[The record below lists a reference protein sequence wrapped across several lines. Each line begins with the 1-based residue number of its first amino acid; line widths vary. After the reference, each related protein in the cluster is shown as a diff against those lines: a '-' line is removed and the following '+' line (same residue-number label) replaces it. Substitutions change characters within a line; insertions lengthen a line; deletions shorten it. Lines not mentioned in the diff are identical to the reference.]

1 MINNDQPKNSIK
13 EDELGY
19 SYLSYYFAKI
29 IKEVETKDKAY
40 VLGLCGKW
48 GNGKTTI
55 INYIKEILLYSY
67 EKNIDLKTDNY
78 RNVIEDIKNT
88 NLQNDNK
95 TSYFFNKLAIF
106 NTCISFILILIT
118 LFIKF
123 NIFQYITHI
132 QFINKYLFFVFIL
145 FIFAIPKF
153 RDYIFD
159 LIKEL
164 YNWFLNLFIS
174 AIMHKGLNIDFI
186 DFNPWNYQKDEKVII
201 ENFFKVLANKIDIK
215 DNAKYKN
222 INLLLQ
228 YANCLL
234 GLKIPNIKCDGD
246 IADLKENICYKLK
259 QCNKKYVVIIDDL
272 DRIQPQEALV
282 IFKVVKLLADFPN
295 IIYFLAYDKEHLTSQ
310 WPLQNTNYIQKI
322 IQLEKNIPIIP
333 PAKLKE
339 IFIKKMTNVL
349 ENSLTESDKNELSK
363 IYDNAIS
370 KLMKNIRDI
379 NRFENSFSLSYIANK
394 NIKEINVFDY
404 LLISILEE
412 FDKKTYTLIQ
422 NNKNLLFESISA
434 LDLKKH
440 VEFIQTISKNI
451 GFYIFMSLFTPYL
464 SNLEEVL
471 NSLNNKTTTSGQY
484 SSDVPQHEITRDLD
498 LFRYYYKRFVKED
511 NYRRIC
517 TKESFDNYF
526 LTNIATSLVTD
537 IEYKEITD
545 SISTPNDFAQVFTK
559 IFSKNEDKFK
569 DFCERVSRDS
579 TIVNDAEKMKNL
591 VKGCLSIEDELL
603 YRLFNIRE
611 FCENILSII
620 KIKRFLTK
628 HEILEIFIDSFAKN
642 NVIQEIFW
650 YDELLMSNIDEYFKT
665 DKFTKFN
672 TLELKNKI
680 NESNV
685 IDNNNLDY
693 ILTILIKLRKCNI
706 KISNFKNL
714 TNKILQSDKYIIELL
729 KSCTN
734 SNDYK
739 FYFEFIEIQDV
750 LIKYYLKENGNHLGD
765 RRFLNNIVCKI
776 LSENL
781 KEKIQLFSNKVTS
794 ASNSYNSLNSY
805 IQQIRNIEQTNNE
818 QQKNNLINSFVA
830 TFNLFEKQNI
840 FSALNTISDNE
851 LVIKYTL
858 DFYIKDDSTR
868 NKLDTAVK
876 SCITI
881 IEGLKSI
888 SKNINS
894 IVEALNKID
903 KLKEKYTEMINELEQ
918 ANH

>member
-48 GNGKTTI
+48 GDGKTTI

-88 NLQNDNK
+88 NLQNNNK

-106 NTCISFILILIT
+106 NTCVSFILIIIT
-118 LFIKF
+118 FFIKF
-123 NIFQYITHI
+123 NIYQYITHI

-153 RDYIFD
+153 RNYIFD

-174 AIMHKGLNIDFI
+174 IIMHKGLNIEFI

-228 YANCLL
+228 YAICLL

-322 IQLEKNIPIIP
+322 IQLEKNVPIIP

-339 IFIKKMTNVL
+339 IFIKRMTNIL
-349 ENSLTESDKNELSK
+349 ENGLTESDKNELSK

-422 NNKNLLFESISA
+422 NNKTLLFESISA

-471 NSLNNKTTTSGQY
+471 NSLADNRTTTSSQY
-484 SSDVPQHEITRDLD
+484 NSDVSQHEIAKNLD

-526 LTNIATSLVTD
+526 LTNIVTSLVTD

-579 TIVNDAEKMKNL
+579 TIISDAKMLKNF
-591 VKGCLSIEDELL
+591 VKSCLAIEDELL

-611 FCENILSII
+611 FCENILSIV
-620 KIKRFLTK
+620 KIKRLFTK
-628 HEILEIFIDSFAKN
+628 HEMLEILLNSFASN
-642 NVIQEIFW
+642 NVVQEIFW
-650 YDELLMSNIDEYFKT
+650 YDELSMSNIDEYFKT
-665 DKFTKFN
+665 DRFKKFN
-672 TLELKNKI
+672 VVNLKNKI
-680 NESNV
+680 SESNI
-685 IDNNNLDY
+685 IDNNDFNY
-693 ILTILIKLRKCNI
+693 ILTNLIKLRKCNI
-706 KISNFKNL
+706 KISNFKDL
-714 TNKILQSDKYIIELL
+714 TNKILQSDKYVIELL

-765 RRFLNNIVCKI
+765 RRFLNDIVCKI

-781 KEKIQLFSNKVTS
+781 KDKIQNLTSKITAILNIQNTLNTYLKQKNYEQQNNAFINIFSNFK
-794 ASNSYNSLNSY
+794 
-805 IQQIRNIEQTNNE
+805 
-818 QQKNNLINSFVA
+818 
-830 TFNLFEKQNI
+830 KQNI
-840 FSALNTISDNE
+840 FSVIDGISENE
-851 LVIKYTL
+851 LVIKYIV
-858 DFYIKDDSTR
+858 DNCIKDGSLWGKIESII
-868 NKLDTAVK
+868 NVYF
-876 SCITI
+876 TI
-881 IEGLKSI
+881 IEGIKSVSEKI
-888 SKNINS
+888 NIDFDFNE
-894 IVEALNKID
+894 IK
-903 KLKEKYTEMINELEQ
+903 KLEEKYTEIINELEQ
-918 ANH
+918 TNR